1 MTKPRKTPSYKR
13 SPQPEMQIVYD
24 LACEMSHSSGYFER
38 DEYGNELGRDREILD
53 ALNWVRKSFG
63 LKGNKET

>member
-1 MTKPRKTPSYKR
+1 
-13 SPQPEMQIVYD
+13 MQIVYD